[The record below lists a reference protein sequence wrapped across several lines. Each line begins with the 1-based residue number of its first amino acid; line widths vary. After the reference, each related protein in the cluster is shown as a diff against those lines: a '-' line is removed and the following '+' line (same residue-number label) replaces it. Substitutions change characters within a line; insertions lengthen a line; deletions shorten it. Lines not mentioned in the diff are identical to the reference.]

1 MVQIKTKSDTSIMHM
16 WIALLAG
23 ICILLMLFIWKTKL
37 FMNLYFSD
45 GKTILLNGT
54 ILILFS
60 SGIYQL
66 FKAYKHYSFE
76 EKELSNFDSDT
87 MENED
92 ENPGMK
98 RSIIKKRYSA
108 IRTLYEKRTPINH
121 GVLSSIMTAEE
132 SLYQSYPKFINN
144 VLILTGVFGT
154 IVSLILAL
162 VGASS
167 ILDSTLPGE
176 GIGTML
182 SGMNT
187 ALTTSATA
195 IVCFFVFTY
204 FYQRF
209 TDIQTFVFAKIE
221 EVVVN
226 EVIPLFSFDS
236 ETVNHETKELIRE
249 INKIVSTAK
258 ENSAHVR
265 ATVDGLNNY
274 SKEYLTSMN
283 LLIQNEDNRQQRTEA
298 MINRLE
304 NIRNVLVEGFRLDT

>member
-1 MVQIKTKSDTSIMHM
+1 MRMWMV
-16 WIALLAG
+16 LLAG
-23 ICILLMLFIWKTKL
+23 IAMLIILFLWKTKL
-37 FMNLYFSD
+37 IIDLYFSD
-45 GKTILLNGT
+45 GKTIVLNGT
-54 ILILFS
+54 IVLLFA

-66 FKAYKHYSFE
+66 FKAYRHYSIE
-76 EKELSNFDSDT
+76 ERELGDFDCKT
-87 MENED
+87 AEND
-92 ENPGMK
+92 YGNPGGGS
-98 RSIIKKRYSA
+98 SIIRKRYVA
-108 IRTLYEKRTPINH
+108 VRTLYERRIPINH
-121 GVLSSIMTAEE
+121 GILSSIMTAEE

-154 IVSLILAL
+154 IISLILAL

-195 IVCFFVFTY
+195 IVCFFIFTY

-209 TDIQTFVFAKIE
+209 TDIQTFIFAKIE
-221 EVVVN
+221 ETVVN
-226 EVIPLFSFDS
+226 DIIPLFSFDS

-249 INKIVSTAK
+249 INRIIGKAN

-265 ATVDGLNNY
+265 ATVDGLNDY
-274 SKEYLTSMN
+274 SKEYLASMN
-283 LLIQNEDNRQQRTEA
+283 LLIQNEDKRQERTET
-298 MINRLE
+298 MIQRLE
-304 NIRNVLVEGFRLDT
+304 NIQRVLLEGFRLSP